1 MIDAAL
7 TDLIVKKTL
16 RRNSRSAVR
25 VNNERPPQRKEEVT
39 EMKTKKRTT
48 KSTLPLQQL
57 SNERGIRAGASSGK
71 TRGKNRSI
79 LRESRC
85 KAGRSPSLT
94 ADDRSTE
101 WNSLNVNLTLSDTT
115 VWAILVGALQD
126 PISRRRALPT
136 RSSWMRIPKMT
147 MMMIKRSRLVTLAT
161 TSRKKATGGGSLC
174 IPLLTHLDL
183 SLQVAL
189 NTNQRRKDHQK
200 TKGRSVAEKEEGMSV
215 VAETMI
221 VMKMIKGR
229 RKEVKP
235 RPSMLDEV
243 PSETTTQPPWKSH
256 NGASQTNHC
265 HARARVLRM
274 LTEDDSI
281 NTSGASI

>member
-1 MIDAAL
+1 
-7 TDLIVKKTL
+7 
-16 RRNSRSAVR
+16 
-25 VNNERPPQRKEEVT
+25 
-39 EMKTKKRTT
+39 MKTKKRTT

-94 ADDRSTE
+94 ADDRSIE

-136 RSSWMRIPKMT
+136 RSSWMRIPKM

-161 TSRKKATGGGSLC
+161 TSRKKVTGGGSLC
-174 IPLLTHLDL
+174 IPLTHLDL

-215 VAETMI
+215 VVAETMI

-229 RKEVKP
+229 RKEEKP

-265 HARARVLRM
+265 HARARVLRTLM
-274 LTEDDSI
+274 EQDII